1 MKKFVLF
8 FLLII
13 AMMVSMTEVYA
24 EEEPETIRIDLR
36 ALRHMEFDS
45 DVVSIFI
52 GDSSLVKILQVPP
65 SANEFFIVS
74 YTKSGCTTMLLETAD
89 GMRHEF
95 LISVGDSNLPEI
107 IEREINLPN
116 VHVRKVKE
124 RIMLTGTVNNQYERN
139 YAIQTARLYVG
150 GTSESS
156 LNFGSTVNPKLQ
168 AQEST
173 ESTSNTLASEN
184 KVEAQGDV
192 IDLLQV
198 LHPTKVRLE
207 AQIIEISS
215 DNAKDLGIQYGID
228 GSGGVFSVGENNDR
242 TTNTE
247 IYQYWDTENN
257 RWDTYTIS
265 TDSDVANFVKRPLKW
280 MEHRFGPINATI
292 SALVSKGKAKVL
304 SRPSIT
310 TLSGEEASIQ
320 VGGQIAYSV
329 INSYG
334 NANTKFKDYGI
345 ILQLKPIVD
354 AENRISSAIHTEVSS
369 LGGQAA
375 DGQPIIFTRRA
386 DTVMTLESGSTIV
399 IGGLMDSSESKV
411 ITKIPLLGD
420 IPIIGEFFKHTSKSR
435 DKREL
440 IILIT
445 PYILNDYGTTFADMS
460 DSMKDF
466 YHEGKREQNDLNDVN
481 LNAPP
486 PPFDDIEAFRPARR

>member
-45 DVVSIFI
+45 DVVSVFI

-215 DNAKDLGIQYGID
+215 DNAKDLGIQYGTN
-228 GSGGVFSVGENNDR
+228 GSGGTFNFGEDYDR
-242 TTNTE
+242 STNGVPRVV
-247 IYQYWDTENN
+247 D
-257 RWDTYTIS
+257 
-265 TDSDVANFVKRPLKW
+265 RPLKW
-280 MEHRFGPINATI
+280 VEQRFGPINATI

-304 SRPSIT
+304 SRPNIT
-310 TLSGEEASIQ
+310 TLSGEEAAIQ
-320 VGGQIAYSV
+320 VGGEIPYPVQTSDGPDV
-329 INSYG
+329 EW
-334 NANTKFKDYGI
+334 KDYGI

-354 AENRISSAIHTEVSS
+354 ADSRITSAIHTEVSS
-369 LGGQAA
+369 LSGQSSN
-375 DGQPIIFTRRA
+375 GYPIIFTRRA